1 MGELIGKGNYGEV
14 YKAVNTETGDLVAVK
29 MIDRTRMTERL

>member
-1 MGELIGKGNYGEV
+1 MIGKGNYGEV
-14 YKAVNTETGDLVAVK
+14 YKAVNIETGDLVAVK